1 MGSHVEFAIAQGRGG
16 RENQEDF
23 CAVWADGKTVDA
35 EKDNFYSGRVKGDL
49 IAVLCDGMGGHN
61 AGEVASKLATV
72 TFLDVLKGSRS
83 AQKQTQ
89 DQAATQASASLI
101 DACQAANA
109 AIAGKIDADGSLDGM
124 GTTLVGIRLAQ
135 SKLSWVS
142 VGDSALYL
150 YRRDT
155 ITQLNAD
162 HSMRPVI
169 AQMVATKIISA
180 EEAARHP
187 DRNALRSALCGD
199 RLSLIDGDGLPMNL
213 QKGDIVLVASDGIET
228 LPAAT
233 LRAFLKPRLFWSV
246 ASAARRIV
254 TACLKAG
261 GKGQD
266 NTTVILLKIR

>member
-1 MGSHVEFAIAQGRGG
+1 MSSHVEFALAQGRGG

-72 TFLDVLKGSRS
+72 TFLDALKSSHS
-83 AQKQTQ
+83 AKAPGPTP
-89 DQAATQASASLI
+89 SASLI
-101 DACQAANA
+101 DACQAANV

-124 GTTLVGIRLAQ
+124 GTTLVGVRLVQ

-150 YRRDT
+150 YRRGT

-180 EEAARHP
+180 DEAARHP

-213 QKGDIVLVASDGIET
+213 QKGDVVLVASDGIET
-228 LPAAT
+228 LPAST

-246 ASAARRIV
+246 AKAARRIV
-254 TACLKAG
+254 SACLKAG
-261 GKGQD
+261 GKSQD
-266 NTTVILLKIR
+266 NTTVILLRIR